1 MLRAVA
7 YHEGA
12 LRDAIHALKYQ
23 RRRRV
28 ARPLGDLLAHHLQK
42 WAVSADVVV
51 PVPLHTDRRR
61 QRGFNQAELLARRCA
76 DQLGVL
82 YLPKA
87 LVRSRPTRPQV
98 GLSAEE
104 RRANV
109 AQAFVPGRQATVSR
123 LAGKRIVLID
133 DVTTTGSTLSAAAV
147 VLASLHPEAVF
158 GVALARPVPAW
169 LPTTHVMWPEVPD

>member
-23 RRRRV
+23 GRRRV

-61 QRGFNQAELLARRCA
+61 QRGFNQAELLAMRCA
-76 DQLGVL
+76 SQLGVAH
-82 YLPKA
+82 LPKA
-87 LVRSRPTRPQV
+87 LVRLRPTRPQV

-123 LAGKRIVLID
+123 LSGKRIVLVD

-147 VLASLHPEAVF
+147 VLASFHPEAII

-169 LPTTHVMWPEVPD
+169 LPATHVKWPEVPD